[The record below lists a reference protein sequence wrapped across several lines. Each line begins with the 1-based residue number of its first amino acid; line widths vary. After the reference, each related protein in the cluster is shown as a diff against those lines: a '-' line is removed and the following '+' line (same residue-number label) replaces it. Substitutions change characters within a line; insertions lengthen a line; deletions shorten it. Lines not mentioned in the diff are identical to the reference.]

1 MPFTVLL
8 FKKLYSRIEYRLFT
22 PRTRRVQFRIR
33 VRFKSNFTHTTRRD
47 YDAFSKCI
55 MSASF

>member
-1 MPFTVLL
+1 M
-8 FKKLYSRIEYRLFT
+8 I
-22 PRTRRVQFRIR
+22 FRIR
-33 VRFKSNFTHTTRRD
+33 NRYKTNFTHTACGD